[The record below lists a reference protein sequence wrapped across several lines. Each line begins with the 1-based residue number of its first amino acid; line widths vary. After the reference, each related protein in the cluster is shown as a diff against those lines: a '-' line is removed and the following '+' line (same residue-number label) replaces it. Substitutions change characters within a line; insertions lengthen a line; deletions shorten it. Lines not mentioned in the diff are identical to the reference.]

1 MDKWSKKKASETCGG
16 LGKSFMCG
24 LRKCYHSVLSIT
36 HFELLYTYQIVS
48 YRGRHAEIYR
58 FQRGEALIKAKQ
70 YQEFN
75 REQNATQWLSQ
86 DTNREEKKRAVG
98 GKKEGS

>member
-16 LGKSFMCG
+16 LGKSFMCR
-24 LRKCYHSVLSIT
+24 LRIFNVACKLNIHFFIYLSN
-36 HFELLYTYQIVS
+36 YTC
-48 YRGRHAEIYR
+48 RCRHAEIYR

-75 REQNATQWLSQ
+75 REQNATQWLPQ
-86 DTNREEKKRAVG
+86 DTNREEEEGTVETKKD
-98 GKKEGS
+98 GS